1 MKKQNDRPAYR
12 QATKKVWLVSAAYT
26 GIFQLAAM
34 VAVIAA
40 VIHDHQLLRG
50 DRLEQLGSPYFFAV
64 AVGLCVIFVA
74 STPRLRRTFLQ
85 PGNTAMTWRTFGG
98 LVAVTLLVQLIFT
111 GYSNGLES
119 LLNSIHLTA
128 NAEVDAA
135 TASSETW
142 SMVIYAGLLAP
153 ITEEL
158 VFRGFIL
165 RTMQPFGPVPAVVL
179 SAYLFGLYHLNIMQ
193 SPFAMLLG
201 VVLGYVALKY
211 GIKWS
216 IALHAFNNLVLGD
229 VLGRLLEILPQ
240 TASSLVNLVIFVGGA
255 GIGLSILWRQLPI
268 FKNWYRTHHPK
279 KGELRQIFLNWSGIV
294 LTLVALVIMVSQ
306 IEAK

>member
-1 MKKQNDRPAYR
+1 MKEPATYR
-12 QATKKVWLVSAAYT
+12 QTIKKVWLTSATYT
-26 GIFQLAAM
+26 IVFQ
-34 VAVIAA
+34 IAA
-40 VIHDHQLLRG
+40 VVAVTVEVLLKPQLLSG
-50 DRLEQLGSPYFFAV
+50 DQLEQIGSPYFFAV
-64 AVGLCVIFVA
+64 AAGLLVILAA
-74 STPRLRRTFLQ
+74 SSPRIRQTFFK
-85 PGNTAMTWRTFGG
+85 PGDAPMNWRTFGG

-119 LLNSIHLTA
+119 LLNSFHLTA

-135 TASSETW
+135 TAGSETW
-142 SMVIYAGLLAP
+142 SMFIYAGFLAP

-165 RTMQPFGPVPAVVL
+165 RTMQPFGPVPAVAL

-193 SPFAMLLG
+193 SPFALILG

-216 IALHAFNNLVLGD
+216 ITLHAFNNLVLGD
-229 VLGRLLEILPQ
+229 GLGWLLGILPK
-240 TASSLVNLVIFVGGA
+240 TASSIVNLLVFVGGA
-255 GIGLSILWRQLPI
+255 GLGLYLLWRQLPV
-268 FKNWYRTHHPK
+268 FKNWYRTQRPK
-279 KGELRQIFLNWSGIV
+279 SEDLRHVFLNWAGII
-294 LTLVALVIMVSQ
+294 LTLVSLIIMVSQ